1 MDVAKSILVSLWTA
15 QKHQMKTMFILH
27 ILAFLHLGCVSVN
40 PHRWRNRQSRVCI
53 SLSKSINPRYSRVT
67 IAPGISDRDLVQERF
82 LTRLPDQS
90 LGPNGA
96 LNDVFSTAACHG
108 NLWVVMMDPGCRGE
122 LEDVSM
128 SAISALFGISWKHMT
143 QRHSWTPGA
152 CVPMAG
158 NCPRYYLDLPFC
170 RSRCCYSQLWNHP
183 SPVFRAML
191 RMLMFFIYLDLM
203 ISST

>member
-90 LGPNGA
+90 LGPKGD
-96 LNDVFSTAACHG
+96 LNDVFSPAACHG

-158 NCPRYYLDLPFC
+158 QLHLDLPFC
-170 RSRCCYSQLWNHP
+170 HSRCCYSQLWNHP

-191 RMLMFFIYLDLM
+191 MFFIYLDLM

>member
-108 NLWVVMMDPGCRGE
+108 NLWVVMMDPGSGGTGGCACQRYQHYSAFHGSTWPRDI
-122 LEDVSM
+122 LGHLVHVSP
-128 SAISALFGISWKHMT
+128 W
-143 QRHSWTPGA
+143 R
-152 CVPMAG
+152 G

>member
-40 PHRWRNRQSRVCI
+40 PHPWRNRQSRVCI

-90 LGPNGA
+90 LGPKGA

-143 QRHSWTPGA
+143 QRHSWTRQSTLKPSQ
-152 CVPMAG
+152 PSFQG
-158 NCPRYYLDLPFC
+158 NVDVLHLSWSDDIFNLGVAMQFWCPL
-170 RSRCCYSQLWNHP
+170 
-183 SPVFRAML
+183 A
-191 RMLMFFIYLDLM
+191 RMR
-203 ISST
+203 